1 VDVLEVVRKEIES
14 RQLLDVGATVIVGVS
29 GGSDSLCLLHILTR
43 LRHELDL
50 SLHVAHLNHCLR
62 GDEADMDMIFV
73 ALLATEW
80 GLPCTIEVCDVASV
94 AHRQHMSLE
103 EAARNVRYG
112 FLMKVAQRIGA
123 AAVAVGH
130 HADDQSETVLMHIL
144 RGAGMNGLKG
154 MLPSTELRDMHK
166 VDDGSSDPG
175 PRSRVRLVRPLLA
188 VPRDEIDAY
197 CQEHSLEPR
206 FDRSN
211 LDMTYFR
218 NRVRHELLPLLET
231 YNPNIKLL
239 LQRTAD
245 VAAADH
251 ELISSLLND
260 AWSEIIVEE
269 NENGIT
275 FDLKA
280 WQSLPLAL
288 QRAILREAAFR
299 CRPRIR
305 DLDFAHVK
313 HAVAVGNKGITGARA
328 VLPHGL
334 VLSVGYDTLRLCDR
348 DQAPIAPNWPLLWC
362 DDPVPVTLGEDT
374 FLPRKSPTTA
384 TGKGLSEGADWMME
398 ARAWRGDHAR
408 ALNNPDRWTAFFDAD
423 RLGSQLSLRRR
434 LPGDHFR
441 PLGMGGR
448 SVSVS
453 DFMINVKVPQ
463 HLRAGIPLLV
473 QGQADC
479 ASKADIAWVVGW
491 RIDEQVSITANTR
504 RIVRLRWYHPATC
517 ETLSDRRRDVED
529 TGNETK
535 SESLD

>member
-14 RQLLDVGATVIVGVS
+14 RHLLDVGDTVVVGVS
-29 GGSDSLCLLHILTR
+29 GGSDSLCLLHTLAR
-43 LRHELDL
+43 LRRELDL

-62 GDEADMDMIFV
+62 GDEADADMTFV

-80 GLPCTIEVCDVASV
+80 GLPCTIEVRDVASL
-94 AHRQHMSLE
+94 ALGQHTSIE
-103 EAARNVRYG
+103 ETARHVRYR
-112 FLMKVAQRIGA
+112 FLIKVANRVGA

-144 RGAGMNGLKG
+144 RGTGISGLKG
-154 MLPSTELRDMHK
+154 MLPSTELSEMQM
-166 VDDGSSDPG
+166 VDDGWPDPG
-175 PRSRVRLVRPLLA
+175 SRSSMRLVRPLLA
-188 VPRDEIDAY
+188 VPRDEIEKY
-197 CQEHSLEPR
+197 CRDHSLQPR

-211 LDMTYFR
+211 LDTTHFR

-260 AWSEIIVEE
+260 AWSKTVIAEDQD
-269 NENGIT
+269 GIT
-275 FDLKA
+275 FDLGA
-280 WQSLPLAL
+280 WRSLPLAL
-288 QRAILREAAFR
+288 QRASLREAAYR
-299 CRPRIR
+299 YRPRIR

-313 HAVAVGNKGITGARA
+313 HAVAVGNNGITGARA

-334 VLSVGYDTLRLCDR
+334 VLSVGYDTLRLGDR
-348 DQAPIAPNWPLLWC
+348 DQARTIPDWPLLWC
-362 DDPVPVTLGEDT
+362 DGPVPVKLGGDT
-374 FLPRKSPTTA
+374 FLPRKCQTPA
-384 TGKGLSEGADWMME
+384 TSKVGGKRADWVME
-398 ARAWRGDHAR
+398 ARAWRGDHSR

-423 RLGSQLSLRRR
+423 RLGSQLALRRR
-434 LPGDHFR
+434 LPGDRFQ

-453 DFMINVKVPQ
+453 DFMINAKVPR

-473 QGQADC
+473 RGQAGG
-479 ASKADIAWVVGW
+479 ASAADIAWVVGW

-504 RIVRLRWYHPATC
+504 RIVRMRWTHSTTR
-517 ETLSDRRRDVED
+517 ETPNYGRRAVED
-529 TGNETK
+529 TGNET
-535 SESLD
+535 